1 MERKW
6 KKRRCREVTTTKGAN
21 PENMTDLLIVD
32 KGIEDSVRTDLKEEC
47 VGILCL
53 LYRAL

>member
-32 KGIEDSVRTDLKEEC
+32 KEIEDSVRTDLKEEC